1 MQIQLLYFNGCPNW
15 HDMHDRLREAMA
27 SAGDDGA
34 VELVEVRSPA
44 QAAQW
49 GFHGSPSILV
59 DGQDPFAE
67 PGAAVG
73 LACRLYRTPDGLR
86 GAPSMDQLAAVLAR

>member
-1 MQIQLLYFNGCPNW
+1 
-15 HDMHDRLREAMA
+15 MA
-27 SAGDDGA
+27 LVGRDGN
-34 VELVEVRSPA
+34 VELVEVCGPA

-49 GFHGSPSILV
+49 GLHGSPSVLV

-73 LACRLYRTPDGLR
+73 LACRLYRTPEGLR
-86 GAPSMDQLAAVLAR
+86 GAPTLDQPAAVLAR